1 MEGAVDY
8 NSDFAFSCKKN
19 KKDDKIKKKQVS

>member
-1 MEGAVDY
+1 MDGAVNY

-19 KKDDKIKKKQVS
+19 KKDDKIKKKVS